1 MHVKHPGR
9 MARAVSIV
17 FLLFALLESKGFP
30 IGDQLS
36 TERIIQ
42 ENKAFIYFMDS
53 CMTNFG
59 ESRADQYKEVY
70 QLHFNAEVSYLQSDY
85 RAAFKRVYSSQE
97 KHAALMVDIVKN
109 SYLENSKDIL
119 DELAPEIIK
128 SKNARA
134 KLYLSLA
141 YRDRALAMN
150 FYTIGTASNPKLH
163 SYRIFRYIEAIKMAR
178 RAKRYGFLALFE
190 SQTPETKQKIYNHLF
205 EMEREEGN
213 RFYERFL
220 NKNGDAFLLELNRG
234 IEESEES
241 DKAATGNPPDRKDAD
256 KKEIDKK
263 GGEKETDEGAYEKR
277 VDRRVRFRNEKTVA
291 SYLLNIEF
299 EKAEDIIRGYV
310 DDFNYKLIKATFEV
324 MAAKGGEAAKETPKE
339 PAKREGE
346 EPGGEAGYKGYIIHH
361 ADNYSRLS
369 KHSLLESFAGT
380 VKVEDFVDKSKIDEE
395 DRAEL
400 KREEEKAGMGRETAP
415 GKEEKLEEKKKD
427 TAGVKR
433 EDAR

>member
-1 MHVKHPGR
+1 MHVKHHAR
-9 MARAVSIV
+9 MARAASIV
-17 FLLFALLESKGFP
+17 FLLCALFEVPAFS

-36 TERIIQ
+36 TERILG

-59 ESRADQYKEVY
+59 EAKVEQYKEIY

-97 KHAALMVDIVKN
+97 KHAALLVDIVRN

-128 SKNARA
+128 SKNPRA

-141 YRDRALAMN
+141 YRDRAVAMN

-205 EMEREEGN
+205 EMERESGN

-220 NKNGDAFLLELNRG
+220 NKNGDSFLLELNRS

-241 DKAATGNPPDRKDAD
+241 EKAAAEDPAGKREIGKKDAV
-256 KKEIDKK
+256 
-263 GGEKETDEGAYEKR
+263 KETDEAAYEKR
-277 VDRRVRFRNEKTVA
+277 VDRRVRFRNEKTTA
-291 SYLLNIEF
+291 GYLLNREF

-310 DDFNYKLIKATFEV
+310 EDFNFKIIKATFE
-324 MAAKGGEAAKETPKE
+324 MLAAKGGEA
-339 PAKREGE
+339 EGE
-346 EPGGEAGYKGYIIHH
+346 TTKEAAKKEAGQPGGEISFKDYIVHH
-361 ADNYSRLS
+361 SDNYSRLS

-380 VKVEDFVDKSKIDEE
+380 VKVEDFVDKKKIDEE

-400 KREEEKAGMGRETAP
+400 KKEEEKAGIGRETAP
-415 GKEEKLEEKKKD
+415 KKEESRDEKKNDAAEGKKEEKK
-427 TAGVKR
+427 
-433 EDAR
+433 